1 MRFREHGR
9 AAAVVPGVVVVSLLL
24 TGCSADEAPDAI
36 GSTDHAS
43 LERAGPWAEDFRDA
57 LAHGVSDYEAGILSD
72 GQVTTAEVEDA
83 HDRIGRCLEDSGYT
97 ITYSADGG
105 FEIGSLRG
113 GSPSNDMTRT
123 NAVLEACEKRY
134 DEYVT
139 MLFQETRRNPEK
151 QDDAKITVAC
161 LRRAGVVGKAYT
173 ERKWQ
178 SEYDHGVFSFNDS
191 DPRAQQC
198 DLDPLGIWRD
208 G

>member
-1 MRFREHGR
+1 MRLREHGR
-9 AAAVVPGVVVVSLLL
+9 AAAVVAGAVVVSLLL
-24 TGCSADEAPDAI
+24 AGCSADRTTKVDK
-36 GSTDHAS
+36 STDDAS
-43 LERAGPWAEDFRDA
+43 LRLAGPWAEDFRDA
-57 LAHGVSDYEAGILSD
+57 LAHGVSDYEAGILAD

-83 HDRIGRCLEDSGYT
+83 HDRISRCLADSGYT
-97 ITYSADGG
+97 IAYGADGG

-113 GSPSNDMTRT
+113 GAPSNDMKRT
-123 NAVLEACEKRY
+123 NSVLEACEEKY

-151 QDDAKITVAC
+151 QDEAKITVAC
-161 LRRAGVVGKAYT
+161 LRKAGIVGKDYT

-178 SEYDHGVFSFNDS
+178 SEYDDGVFSFNDF

-198 DLDPLGIWRD
+198 DLDPLGLWRD

>member
-1 MRFREHGR
+1 MRLREHGH
-9 AAAVVPGVVVVSLLL
+9 AAAVVPGAVVVSLLL
-24 TGCSADEAPDAI
+24 TGCSAGKTPDAI
-36 GSTDHAS
+36 RSTDDAS

-57 LAHGVSDYEAGILSD
+57 LAHGISDYEAEILAD

-83 HDRIGRCLEDSGYT
+83 HDRISRCLADSGYT

-113 GSPSNDMTRT
+113 GAPSNDMTRT
-123 NAVLEACEKRY
+123 NAVLEACEQRY

-151 QDDAKITVAC
+151 QDEAKITVAC
-161 LRRAGVVGKAYT
+161 LRRAGLVGKGYT

-198 DLDPLGIWRD
+198 DLDPLGLWRD
-208 G
+208 R

>member
-1 MRFREHGR
+1 MRRREHCR
-9 AAAVVPGVVVVSLLL
+9 AEAVLAAAAVVSLLL
-24 TGCSADEAPDAI
+24 AGCSADKSSNAAR
-36 GSTDHAS
+36 STDDAS
-43 LERAGPWAEDFRDA
+43 LEHAGPWAEDFRDA

-83 HDRIGRCLEDSGYT
+83 HDRISRCLEDSGYT

-113 GSPSNDMTRT
+113 ASPSNDMTRT

-151 QDDAKITVAC
+151 QDEAKITVAC
-161 LRRAGVVGKAYT
+161 LRKAGIVGKAYT

-178 SEYDHGVFSFNDS
+178 SEYDSGVFSFNDS

-198 DLDPLGIWRD
+198 DLDPLGLWRD